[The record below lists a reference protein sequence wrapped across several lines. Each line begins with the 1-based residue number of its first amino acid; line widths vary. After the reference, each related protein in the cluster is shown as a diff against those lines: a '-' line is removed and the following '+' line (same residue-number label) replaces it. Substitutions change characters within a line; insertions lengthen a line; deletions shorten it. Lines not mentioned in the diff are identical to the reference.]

1 MSLLVLD
8 GTEQNFSRVIQ
19 KFAME
24 KKNFFFYAMTT
35 FENELNWHQ
44 VIGLG
49 TGISVN
55 KIQYLQNSIIDDSHF
70 DLKGMKIRSIDMDWE
85 PYMRI
90 LECNDHRGAIQ

>member
-1 MSLLVLD
+1 MSLLVFD
-8 GTEQNFSRVIQ
+8 GTEQNFTRVIQ

-24 KKNFFFYAMTT
+24 KKNFFFYALTT
-35 FENELNWHQ
+35 FENELTWHQ
-44 VIGLG
+44 VIALG

-90 LECNDHRGAIQ
+90 LECKEHRGAIQ